1 MLGLEKS
8 SDKKTRPTRIMIDGL
23 NLALEQG
30 TGIATYARGLSQALH
45 ENGNE
50 VHVLYGTRSGG
61 RNKLMQEIAFFD
73 PMVGSSMTWNPV
85 KALGNTAA
93 ELESY
98 LIGPKAK
105 PVPMT
110 GAVIREHFKS
120 RLPYFDQIWNSR
132 DMFGRATRF
141 FDYFGQTLQV
151 RIPVRPDVM
160 HWTYPV
166 PIAVRGTKN
175 IYTIHDLVPLRLP
188 YTTLDTKRRYY
199 RMLRVLRRSADHFV
213 TVSET
218 SKKDIVD
225 LLGISEDRV
234 TNTYQSVFVPPR
246 YANKTPDVVQ
256 REIEGTFDLT
266 YKGYMLFFGAIE
278 PKKNIGRLLEAYL
291 SSNIATPLVIVG
303 KMAWKSEQEL
313 QLLNDDVVRYLE
325 RDGNRTIT
333 RKRIYHLDYAP
344 YPLLVSLIKGAKAV
358 LFPSLYEGFGLPVAE
373 AMALGTPALTSTG
386 GSMPE
391 VAGDAALLVDPYN
404 VAEIAQGIIALD
416 TNAELRAELSAKGLV
431 RAQLF
436 TPEKHEARLAEM
448 YARILNKGGKAAAP
462 APIAAEPPVRA
473 DLDSAA

>member
-1 MLGLEKS
+1 VLGLEKS
-8 SDKKTRPTRIMIDGL
+8 SDKKNRPTRIMIDGL

-30 TGIATYARGLSQALH
+30 TGIATYARGLSHALH

-61 RNKLMQEIAFFD
+61 KNKLMQEIAFFD

-85 KALGNTAA
+85 KAVGNTIA
-93 ELESY
+93 ELEAY

-105 PVPMT
+105 PIPMS

-141 FDYFGQTLQV
+141 FDNFGQMLQV
-151 RIPVRPDVM
+151 RIPVRPDIM

-166 PIAVRGTKN
+166 PISVRRAKN

-218 SKKDIVD
+218 SKKDIVN
-225 LLGISEDRV
+225 LLGIKEERV
-234 TNTYQSVFVPPR
+234 TNTYQSVSVPPR

-303 KMAWKSEQEL
+303 KMAWKSDQEL

-325 RDGNRTIT
+325 QEGNRTIT

-358 LFPSLYEGFGLPVAE
+358 LFPSLYEGFGLPVVE

-431 RAQLF
+431 RAQYF
-436 TPEKHEARLAEM
+436 TPEKHEARVAEM
-448 YARILNKGGKAAAP
+448 YARILNKGGKATNVQP
-462 APIAAEPPVRA
+462 VSTEPVRT